1 MKVHCP
7 SCDKVLYSRRLAR
20 CGFCGAE
27 IPEALRFTE
36 EEIAALDR
44 RLAES
49 AARQEENEREFE
61 EREAKRRAET
71 DSDSAFHTL
80 F

>member
-7 SCDKVLYSRRLAR
+7 SCDKVLYSRRLKH

-27 IPEALRFTE
+27 IPEALRFTA

-44 RLAES
+44 SLAES
-49 AARQEENEREFE
+49 AARRKENEREFE
-61 EREAKRRAET
+61 EREANRRA
-71 DSDSAFHTL
+71 DSNSTTFFT
-80 F
+80 

>member
-7 SCDKVLYSRRLAR
+7 SCAKVLYSRRLKH
-20 CGFCGAE
+20 CGLCGAE
-27 IPEALRFTE
+27 IPEALRFTA

-44 RLAES
+44 SLAES
-49 AARQEENEREFE
+49 AARRKENEREFD
-61 EREAKRRAET
+61 EREAKRRA
-71 DSDSAFHTL
+71 DSNSTNSFPSL

>member
-7 SCDKVLYSRRLAR
+7 SCDKVLYSRWLAR
-20 CGFCGAE
+20 CSFCWAE
-27 IPEALRFTE
+27 IPKALRFTA
-36 EEIAALDR
+36 EEIAALEGS
-44 RLAES
+44 LAES
-49 AARQEENEREFE
+49 AARREENEREFE
-61 EREAKRRAET
+61 EREAKRRADT

>member
-7 SCDKVLYSRRLAR
+7 SCHKVLYSRRLKQ

-27 IPEALRFTE
+27 IPEELRFTE

-49 AARQEENEREFE
+49 AARRKENEREFD
-61 EREAKRRAET
+61 EREAKRQA
-71 DSDSAFHTL
+71 DSGSGAYFY
-80 F
+80 

>member
-27 IPEALRFTE
+27 IPEELRFTA
-36 EEIAALDR
+36 EEIAPLDR
-44 RLAES
+44 SLAES
-49 AARQEENEREFE
+49 AARRKENEREFD
-61 EREAKRRAET
+61 EREAKRRA
-71 DSDSAFHTL
+71 DSNSTSYIA
-80 F
+80 

>member
-44 RLAES
+44 SLAES
-49 AARQEENEREFE
+49 AARRKENEREFE
-61 EREAKRRAET
+61 EREAKRRA
-71 DSDSAFHTL
+71 DSNSTTSFPPL
-80 F
+80 L

>member
-7 SCDKVLYSRRLAR
+7 SCAKVLYSRRLAR

-27 IPEALRFTE
+27 IPEALRFTA

-44 RLAES
+44 SLAES
-49 AARQEENEREFE
+49 ATRRKENEREFD
-61 EREAKRRAET
+61 EREAKRRA
-71 DSDSAFHTL
+71 DSDSASSFFPL
-80 F
+80 L

>member
-27 IPEALRFTE
+27 IPEALRFTA

-44 RLAES
+44 SLAES
-49 AARQEENEREFE
+49 AARRKENEREFE
-61 EREAKRRAET
+61 EREAKRRA
-71 DSDSAFHTL
+71 DSDSATSFPPL